1 MSHPVGNEANSAER
15 SLGQLVASAT
25 AEMSALVHD
34 EIALAKAELRQD
46 VKRGATGG
54 AAVSVAGVFAL
65 FSLPVLSF
73 AAAYGIHNLGLG
85 LAWSFLIVGAAY
97 LVLAGLL
104 ALLAVTKFKKVKPPE
119 RSIASAKQTA
129 AILGNAKP
137 HPRPAPLAGV
147 SADMKP
153 LTAVPADARP
163 LPASAASVSV
173 SEVSVSEVSVSEKS
187 GESGTG
193 TVGRSSA

>member
-1 MSHPVGNEANSAER
+1 MSDPGNSAAKAVGAER

-46 VKRGATGG
+46 VKRGAIGG
-54 AAVSVAGVFAL
+54 LAITIAGVFVL

-85 LAWSFLIVGAAY
+85 LAWSFLIVGVAF
-97 LVLAGLL
+97 LLLAGLL
-104 ALLAVTKFKKVKPPE
+104 ALLAVAKFKKVKPPE

-129 AILGNAKP
+129 TVLQGVKP
-137 HPRPAPLAGV
+137 HPRPAQ
-147 SADMKP
+147 DK
-153 LTAVPADARP
+153 VP
-163 LPASAASVSV
+163 V
-173 SEVSVSEVSVSEKS
+173 
-187 GESGTG
+187 
-193 TVGRSSA
+193 